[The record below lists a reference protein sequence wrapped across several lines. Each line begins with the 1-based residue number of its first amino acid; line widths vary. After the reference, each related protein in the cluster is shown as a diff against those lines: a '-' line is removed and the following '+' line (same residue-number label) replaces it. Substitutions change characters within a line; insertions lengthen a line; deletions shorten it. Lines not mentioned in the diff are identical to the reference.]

1 VILFKNTVFLLSFT
15 VLVFTPC
22 FLVAADNSA
31 EQAWQVSGRSESEVA
46 WQEVK
51 GKSDSTMDEGTTWR
65 QELSLNFN
73 RRLEDGRMG
82 LDIRGRATNNEQ
94 IDSRDGRLLYLHG
107 YWQTQQWNLELGDVA
122 GSYNP
127 LVFSSSVKGLKLA
140 YKTGDYDKGWEHTL
154 IGGIQKPT
162 WEQLYDYKSDE
173 SVDRYIAGF
182 NSRWQHAPAQTLAA
196 TLSYVKDDKSTVN
209 GGALAV
215 AAVEAQ
221 TAGAE
226 WNWRFNRYLTVRGET
241 AMTHSDDNVTNH
253 DAGAIRLKI
262 LTKPIPR
269 AVRSTFMY
277 ERLEAEFKPIIASAS
292 SDRERF
298 ENDTE
303 WMINR
308 QVKLRV
314 TLKHSHDNLDGAK
327 VDTLVTRDG
336 VLYLTYRPDWLKR
349 SDFGLRSQFKRNV
362 GSGADQDMQICEA
375 DFNFR
380 PRSGW
385 RYGLGW
391 IFTNINEHVDT
402 TEDQRIN
409 TLRGTIGWKKRLAN
423 DHLFRTTIRVDGH
436 FINKD
441 SGDQE
446 SMGGSIDFGYDAG
459 NLWSTDL
466 TATTKGTYY
475 DADGTTD
482 TRYNSYQFRANYHPG
497 GNRSKAVRLT
507 AERRE
512 YDSDSS
518 DSNQDYQEHLVKLAY
533 LFSF

>member
-1 VILFKNTVFLLSFT
+1 MLSCKLKLLCALIVVVCSP
-15 VLVFTPC
+15 VLA
-22 FLVAADNSA
+22 VAETASSDSP
-31 EQAWQVSGRSESEVA
+31 WKISGRSESEVA

-51 GKSDSTMDEGTTWR
+51 GQSDSTMDEGTTWR

-73 RRLEDGRMG
+73 RKIEDGRMG
-82 LDIRGRATNNEQ
+82 FDIRGRATNNEQ

-107 YWQTQQWNLELGDVA
+107 YLQTKQWHLELGDVA

-140 YKTGDYDKGWEHTL
+140 YKTGDYDKGWEHTF
-154 IGGIQKPT
+154 IGGLQKPT

-182 NSRWQHAPAQTLAA
+182 NSRWQHAPAQTVGA
-196 TLSYVKDDKSTVN
+196 TLSYVKDDQATAN
-209 GGALAV
+209 GGEFAV

-221 TAGAE
+221 TAGVE
-226 WNWRFNRYLTVRGET
+226 WNWRFNRSLTVRGET

-269 AVRSTFMY
+269 SVRSTFMY
-277 ERLEAEFKPIIASAS
+277 ERLETEFKPIIASAS

-308 QVKLRV
+308 QVKMRV

-327 VDTLVTRDG
+327 EDTLVTRDG
-336 VLYLTYRPDWLKR
+336 VLYFTYRPDWLKR
-349 SDFGLRSQFKRNV
+349 SDFGLRGQFKRNI

-380 PRSGW
+380 PKSGW

-391 IFTNINEHVDT
+391 IFTNLNEHVGT
-402 TEDQRIN
+402 IEDQRIN
-409 TLRGTIGWKKRLAN
+409 TLRGTVGWKKRFSN
-423 DHLFRTTIRVDGH
+423 DHMFRTTIRLDGH

-446 SMGGSIDFGYDAG
+446 SLGGSIDFGYDAG

-475 DADGTTD
+475 DADGSTD

-518 DSNQDYQEHLVKLAY
+518 ETDQDYLEHLVKLAY